1 MGDVEAVGVLDVL
14 GDGFGTAASAVLS
27 GERISSRLAPISA
40 HTTRLPA
47 NAMAA
52 TLREVGWL
60 IITPVGT

>member
-1 MGDVEAVGVLDVL
+1 LKPAAAVGVLLGGGSLVLLGAVVGVGDVEAV
-14 GDGFGTAASAVLS
+14 
-27 GERISSRLAPISA
+27 PISA

-47 NAMAA
+47 NAMTA